1 MYAKGVDYYLYSDSE
16 SLRTDLAVP
25 AIHRSHGPEANF
37 KHNNFQIQSKNI
49 RGLTRYTGRLEWV
62 TTDRGKEMFRQWE
75 DISSWDGN
83 LKRGTMH
90 NMFNTPPRIG
100 NPTVCWGL
108 YDAGSGKVSGMTNQH
123 QLYIYATRDQRRW
136 MGDLAKRN
144 PRVARGPFARFALPG
159 SHDAGMF
166 DMRMVRRVISHPA
179 FLLAT
184 TAAFGL
190 GIVAAALGPRA
201 IANLSMTQKD
211 NIRTQLDIGTRFFDF
226 RPGWMHHTISG
237 ITPKELYH
245 QHGLIPGYPYVE
257 FLVDVLRWLDENPGE
272 IVVVSANTQGFAT
285 NAMKPTAEAVDQALE
300 TAIPRAKLSKPI
312 GIGGVRDLASSY
324 EALIRD
330 NTRLIFLN
338 QIEDE
343 TRFYNSWSGAYATLT
358 PGPII
363 KAFEGMK
370 REMPPTTDY
379 VMMQMQATATNIGK
393 VVAASIATSSDAS
406 SPLLATKAMMDAAT
420 NPWLRAN
427 AAKRLSPDHLLVFL
441 NDFVDNCM
449 VDTAIEVT
457 EQRARD

>member
-1 MYAKGVDYYLYSDSE
+1 MYAKGIDYYLYFDSQ
-16 SLRTDLAVP
+16 DLHTGLGVP
-25 AIHRSHGPEANF
+25 QVTRSHGPEANF
-37 KHNNFQIQSKNI
+37 RRNNFHVSSGNI
-49 RGLTRYTGRLEWV
+49 PDPLNYTGRLEWV
-62 TTDRGKEMFRQWE
+62 TMYRGKEMIRQWQN
-75 DISSWDGN
+75 ISSFDGN
-83 LKRGTMH
+83 LKTGTMH

-108 YDAGSGKVSGMTNQH
+108 YDAGSGVTSGMTNQH

-136 MGDLAKRN
+136 MSDLAKRN
-144 PRVARGPFARFALPG
+144 PRVAHGPFARFALPG

-166 DMRMVRRVISHPA
+166 DMRMVRKVLTHPA
-179 FLLAT
+179 FIVAV
-184 TAAFGL
+184 TAGL
-190 GIVAAALGPRA
+190 GIVGAILGPRA
-201 IANLSMTQKD
+201 VANLSMTQKD

-226 RPGWMHHTISG
+226 RPGWMHPAIRG
-237 ITPKELYH
+237 ITPNQLYH

-272 IVVVSANTQGFAT
+272 IVVVSANTQGFAA
-285 NAMKPTAEAVDQALE
+285 NVMKPTAEAVDQALE
-300 TAIPRAKLSKPI
+300 TAIAKAKLSKPI
-312 GIGGVRDLASSY
+312 GMGGVRDLASSY

-338 QIEDE
+338 EIEDE
-343 TRFYNSWSGAYATLT
+343 TRFYNSWSGAYATLR
-358 PGPII
+358 PRPII

-379 VMMQMQATATNIGK
+379 VVMQMQATATGIDA
-393 VVAASIATSSDAS
+393 VVAASIPTTSDAS

-420 NPWLRAN
+420 NPWLRTH

-449 VDTAIEVT
+449 VDTAIMVT